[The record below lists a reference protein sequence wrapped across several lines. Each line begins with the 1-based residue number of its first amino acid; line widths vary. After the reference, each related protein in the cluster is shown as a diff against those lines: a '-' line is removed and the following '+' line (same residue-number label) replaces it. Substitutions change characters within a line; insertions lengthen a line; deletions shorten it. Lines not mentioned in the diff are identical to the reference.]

1 MQKKSLIQLS
11 LLFFIFAIILIFYK
25 SYFGNLSEVKI
36 KNAITKNSNKD
47 MVKKGINQIG
57 KVRYTSQD
65 LDGNSYIVESD
76 FGEFDQKKPDLIL
89 LTNVVAT
96 ILTKNS
102 EPIKVYSNKS
112 LYNNLN
118 YNTNFYDEVKI
129 FYKDQTIF
137 SNNFDLIFNEK
148 TGTVY
153 NNVIYKKLNTLLY
166 ADKIDIDLISKD
178 SKIYMFDKSKKV
190 RIKNLD

>member
-1 MQKKSLIQLS
+1 MQKKTLIQLS
-11 LLFFIFAIILIFYK
+11 LLLLIFAFIIVFYQ

-36 KNAITKNSNKD
+36 KNVIKKD
-47 MVKKGINQIG
+47 LDKGIAKKGINKIE
-57 KVRYTSQD
+57 KVSYTSQD
-65 LDGNSYIVESD
+65 LEGNSYNVKSD
-76 FGEFDQKKPDLIL
+76 FGEFDQNKPDIIL
-89 LTNVVAT
+89 LTNVEAI

-102 EPIKVYSNKS
+102 KPIKIYSKKS

-118 YNTNFYDEVKI
+118 YNTNFYDEVRIIYEDHKI
-129 FYKDQTIF
+129 S

-153 NNVIYKKLNTLLY
+153 NNVVYKNLNTTLY

-178 SKIYMFDKSKKV
+178 SKIYMFDRSKKV
-190 RIKNLD
+190 KIKNLD

>member
-1 MQKKSLIQLS
+1 MQKKTLLQLTL
-11 LLFFIFAIILIFYK
+11 LLFVFAIILIFYK
-25 SYFGNLSEVKI
+25 SYFGNVSENKI
-36 KNAITKNSNKD
+36 GNIIKKDLNKET
-47 MVKKGINQIG
+47 VKKGINQID
-57 KVRYTSQD
+57 KVSYTTQD
-65 LDGNSYIVESD
+65 LEGNSYSVKSE
-76 FGEFDQKKPDLIL
+76 FGEFDQNKPDIIL

-102 EPIKVYSNKS
+102 EPITIYSKKS

-118 YNTNFYDEVKI
+118 YNTNFYDEVQIIYENHK
-129 FYKDQTIF
+129 IF

-148 TGTVY
+148 IGTAY
-153 NNVIYKKLNTLLY
+153 NNVVYKNLNTTLY

-190 RIKNLD
+190 KIKNLD

>member
-1 MQKKSLIQLS
+1 MHKKSLIQLS
-11 LLFFIFAIILIFYK
+11 LLFFIFAIIIIFYK

-47 MVKKGINQIG
+47 IAKNGINQIG
-57 KVRYTSQD
+57 KMSYISQD
-65 LDGNSYIVESD
+65 LEGNSYIVESD
-76 FGEFDQKKPDLIL
+76 FGEYDQKKPDLIL
-89 LTNVVAT
+89 LTNVKAT

-102 EPIKVYSNKS
+102 EPIKIYSNKS

-118 YNTNFYDEVKI
+118 YNTNFYDEVQI
-129 FYKDQTIF
+129 IYKDQTIF

-148 TGTVY
+148 TGTIY

-190 RIKNLD
+190 KIKNLD

>member
-1 MQKKSLIQLS
+1 MQKKTLIQLS
-11 LLFFIFAIILIFYK
+11 LLLLIFAFIIVFYQ

-36 KNAITKNSNKD
+36 KNVIKKD
-47 MVKKGINQIG
+47 LDKGIATKGINKIE
-57 KVRYTSQD
+57 KVSYTSQD
-65 LDGNSYIVESD
+65 LEGNSYNVKSD
-76 FGEFDQKKPDLIL
+76 FGEFDQNKPDIIL
-89 LTNVVAT
+89 LTNVEAI

-102 EPIKVYSNKS
+102 KPIKIYSKKS

-118 YNTNFYDEVKI
+118 YNTNFYDEVRIIYEDHKI
-129 FYKDQTIF
+129 S

-153 NNVIYKKLNTLLY
+153 NNVVYKNLNTTLY

-178 SKIYMFDKSKKV
+178 SKIYMFDRSKKV
-190 RIKNLD
+190 KIKNLD

>member
-11 LLFFIFAIILIFYK
+11 LLFFIFAIIIIFYK

-36 KNAITKNSNKD
+36 ENAITKNSNKD
-47 MVKKGINQIG
+47 IVKKGINQIG
-57 KVRYTSQD
+57 KVSYTSQD

-76 FGEFDQKKPDLIL
+76 FGEYDQKKPDLIL
-89 LTNVVAT
+89 LTNVKAT

-102 EPIKVYSNKS
+102 EPITIYSNKS

-190 RIKNLD
+190 KIKNLD

>member
-11 LLFFIFAIILIFYK
+11 LLFFIFAIIIIFYK

-47 MVKKGINQIG
+47 IAKNGINQIG
-57 KVRYTSQD
+57 KMSYISQD
-65 LDGNSYIVESD
+65 LEGNSYIVESD
-76 FGEFDQKKPDLIL
+76 FGEYDQKKPDLIL
-89 LTNVVAT
+89 LTNVKAT

-102 EPIKVYSNKS
+102 EPIKIYSNKS
-112 LYNNLN
+112 LYNNSN
-118 YNTNFYDEVKI
+118 YNTNFYDKVQI
-129 FYKDQTIF
+129 IYKDQTIF

-148 TGTVY
+148 TGTIY

-190 RIKNLD
+190 KIKNLD

>member
-1 MQKKSLIQLS
+1 MQKKTLIQLF
-11 LLFFIFAIILIFYK
+11 LLLLIFAFIIVFYQ

-36 KNAITKNSNKD
+36 KNVIKKD
-47 MVKKGINQIG
+47 LDKGIAKKGINKIE
-57 KVRYTSQD
+57 KVSYTSQD
-65 LDGNSYIVESD
+65 LEGNSYNVKSD
-76 FGEFDQKKPDLIL
+76 FGEFDQNKPDIIL
-89 LTNVVAT
+89 LTNVEAI

-102 EPIKVYSNKS
+102 KPIKIYSKKS

-118 YNTNFYDEVKI
+118 YNTNFYDEVWI
-129 FYKDQTIF
+129 IYEDHTIS

-153 NNVIYKKLNTLLY
+153 NNVVYKNLNTTLY

-178 SKIYMFDKSKKV
+178 SKIYMFDRSKKV
-190 RIKNLD
+190 KIKNLD

>member
-1 MQKKSLIQLS
+1 MHKKSLIQLS
-11 LLFFIFAIILIFYK
+11 LLFFIFAIIIIFYK

-36 KNAITKNSNKD
+36 KNEIAKNSNKD
-47 MVKKGINQIG
+47 IVKKGINQIG
-57 KVRYTSQD
+57 KMSYTSQD
-65 LDGNSYIVESD
+65 LEGNSYIIESD
-76 FGEFDQKKPDLIL
+76 FGEYDQKKPDLIL
-89 LTNVVAT
+89 LTNVEAT

-102 EPIKVYSNKS
+102 EPIKIYSNKS

-118 YNTNFYDEVKI
+118 YNTNFYDEVQI
-129 FYKDQTIF
+129 IYKDQTIF

-148 TGTVY
+148 TGTIY

-166 ADKIDIDLISKD
+166 ADKIDINLISKD

-190 RIKNLD
+190 KIKNLD

>member
-1 MQKKSLIQLS
+1 MHKKSLIQLS
-11 LLFFIFAIILIFYK
+11 LLFFIFAIIIIFYK

-36 KNAITKNSNKD
+36 KNEIAKNSNKD
-47 MVKKGINQIG
+47 IVKKGINQIG
-57 KVRYTSQD
+57 KMSYTSQD
-65 LDGNSYIVESD
+65 LEGNSYIIESD
-76 FGEFDQKKPDLIL
+76 FGEYDQKKPDLIL
-89 LTNVVAT
+89 LTNVEAT

-102 EPIKVYSNKS
+102 EPIKIYSNKS

-118 YNTNFYDEVKI
+118 YNTNFYDEVQI
-129 FYKDQTIF
+129 IYKDQTIF

-148 TGTVY
+148 TGTIY
-153 NNVIYKKLNTLLY
+153 NNVVYKNLNTMLY

-190 RIKNLD
+190 KIKNLD

>member
-11 LLFFIFAIILIFYK
+11 LLFFIFAIIIIFYK

-36 KNAITKNSNKD
+36 ENAITKNSNKD
-47 MVKKGINQIG
+47 IVKKGINQIG
-57 KVRYTSQD
+57 KVSYTSQD

-76 FGEFDQKKPDLIL
+76 FGEYDQKKPDLIL
-89 LTNVVAT
+89 LTNVKAT

-102 EPIKVYSNKS
+102 EPITIYSNKS

-118 YNTNFYDEVKI
+118 YNTNFYDEVQI
-129 FYKDQTIF
+129 IYKDQTIF

-148 TGTVY
+148 TGTIY
-153 NNVIYKKLNTLLY
+153 NNVIYKNLNTMLH
-166 ADKIDIDLISKD
+166 ADKIDINLISKD

-190 RIKNLD
+190 KIKNLD